1 MMGYCDENQRIQ
13 IDGCQFP
20 KENGTVSTDL
30 TNVIS
35 PTPLRPWQLFPALR
49 DQNFSIPAQVCLLMI
64 PLSLRHHRYC
74 PHSLAA
80 PGLMEVPLLAEEAC
94 WLRITKTSESNLN
107 RKDWRFSDNHGIYH
121 VSFLH
126 VQTTSPSASTSCLKE
141 YRWLVDIEVSCEWRQ
156 YRVK

>member
-1 MMGYCDENQRIQ
+1 MMECDENRCIQ

-35 PTPLRPWQLFPALR
+35 QTLLQPWQLFPALR

-80 PGLMEVPLLAEEAC
+80 PGLMEVLLLAEEAC

-107 RKDWRFSDNHGIYH
+107 RKDRRFGDSRGIYNA
-121 VSFLH
+121 SFPH

-141 YRWLVDIEVSCEWRQ
+141 YRWPFDIEASS
-156 YRVK
+156 